1 MEYRNNEQEQEYSL
15 YTEKIV
21 PSPKVKYRRVI
32 RAVKLLVLI
41 VFIGVVYVVSDKIV
55 IPAVRYKIAVKNATV
70 DRIEFT
76 RDEYPDTIQLD
87 NEEGIGQIKYDYDTI
102 MQALRSKVIDV
113 QRTVVTVREHIE
125 ENVID
130 ETVTGE
136 DGASK
141 GSSDS
146 IQRDLKKMQDEDEEL
161 FSTVGII
168 VGYLN
173 DRYMILT
180 SQLYTDVTSEY
191 DVIVQDA
198 GEYKAELVCSDE
210 LTGISI
216 ISIDGSKVSDNDRQ
230 YMQVA
235 ELGNSYMLNKG
246 DIVIASGKIYG
257 TDGAVDYGTITNR
270 TSYNS
275 IDNNYEV
282 FETNL
287 SFEEGDYVFL
297 FNSEGEVVAISQD
310 SSDTKLRVLGVS
322 DLKSM
327 IQCMINRQGKMY
339 FGIKAQNVD
348 SDLSE
353 KNDIP
358 MGIYISMVESYSPA
372 YQAGLQPGDI
382 IQGINKM
389 PCYTMQRLN
398 DKLCDSAHGQVI
410 NVSIKRK
417 GKSGYFDVSYDVS
430 VELR

>member
-1 MEYRNNEQEQEYSL
+1 MEYRNDGQEQEYSL

-55 IPAVRYKIAVKNATV
+55 IPAVRYKTAVKNATV

-76 RDEYPDTIQLD
+76 RDEYPDTVQLD
-87 NEEGIGQIKYDYDTI
+87 SEDGIGQIKYDYDTI

-130 ETVTGE
+130 DTVTGE

-216 ISIDGSKVSDNDRQ
+216 ISIDGSKVLDNDRQ

-270 TSYNS
+270 TAYNS

-310 SSDTKLRVLGVS
+310 SSDTKLKVLGVS

-358 MGIYISMVESYSPA
+358 MGIYISRVESDSPA
-372 YQAGLQPGDI
+372 YQAGLQSGRH
-382 IQGINKM
+382 
-389 PCYTMQRLN
+389 Y
-398 DKLCDSAHGQVI
+398 
-410 NVSIKRK
+410 
-417 GKSGYFDVSYDVS
+417 SGYQQNAMLHDS
-430 VELR
+430 EA

>member
-1 MEYRNNEQEQEYSL
+1 M
-15 YTEKIV
+15 
-21 PSPKVKYRRVI
+21 
-32 RAVKLLVLI
+32 
-41 VFIGVVYVVSDKIV
+41 SDKIV

-358 MGIYISMVESYSPA
+358 MGIYISMVESDSPA

>member
-358 MGIYISMVESYSPA
+358 MGIYISMVESDSPA

-389 PCYTMQRLN
+389 SCYTMQRLN

>member
-1 MEYRNNEQEQEYSL
+1 MEYRNDGQEQEYSL

-55 IPAVRYKIAVKNATV
+55 IPAVRYKTAVKNATV

-76 RDEYPDTIQLD
+76 RDEYPDTVQLD
-87 NEEGIGQIKYDYDTI
+87 SEDGIGQIKYDYDTI

-130 ETVTGE
+130 DTVTGE

-216 ISIDGSKVSDNDRQ
+216 ISIDGSKVLDNDRQ

-270 TSYNS
+270 TAYNS

-282 FETNL
+282 SMRLTHAADVQNGILDIIL
-287 SFEEGDYVFL
+287 SYGWIGVIILFVFL
-297 FNSEGEVVAISQD
+297 MYVIKQSQKNDNKVTIYAIYVYIALSIVEI
-310 SSDTKLRVLGVS
+310 TF
-322 DLKSM
+322 
-327 IQCMINRQGKMY
+327 RQGMY
-339 FGIKAQNVD
+339 IYFLLTLLCSWSIERRNNV
-348 SDLSE
+348 
-353 KNDIP
+353 
-358 MGIYISMVESYSPA
+358 
-372 YQAGLQPGDI
+372 
-382 IQGINKM
+382 
-389 PCYTMQRLN
+389 
-398 DKLCDSAHGQVI
+398 
-410 NVSIKRK
+410 
-417 GKSGYFDVSYDVS
+417 
-430 VELR
+430 

>member
-76 RDEYPDTIQLD
+76 RDEYPDTIQQD

-102 MQALRSKVIDV
+102 MQVLRSKVIDV

-358 MGIYISMVESYSPA
+358 MGIYISMVESDSPA

>member
-1 MEYRNNEQEQEYSL
+1 MEYRNDGQEQEYSL

-55 IPAVRYKIAVKNATV
+55 IPAVRYKTAVKNATV

-76 RDEYPDTIQLD
+76 RDEYPDTVQLD
-87 NEEGIGQIKYDYDTI
+87 SEDGIGQIKYDYDTI

-130 ETVTGE
+130 DTVTGE

-216 ISIDGSKVSDNDRQ
+216 ISIDGSKVLDNDRQ

-270 TSYNS
+270 TAYNS

-310 SSDTKLRVLGVS
+310 SSDTKLKVLGVS

-358 MGIYISMVESYSPA
+358 MGIYISMVESDSPA
-372 YQAGLQPGDI
+372 YQAGLLPGVI

>member
-76 RDEYPDTIQLD
+76 RDEYPDTIQQD

-310 SSDTKLRVLGVS
+310 SSDTKLKVLGVS

-358 MGIYISMVESYSPA
+358 MGIYISMVESDSPA

-417 GKSGYFDVSYDVS
+417 GKSGYFVVSYDVS

>member
-76 RDEYPDTIQLD
+76 REEYPDTIQQD

-358 MGIYISMVESYSPA
+358 MGIYISMVESDSPA
-372 YQAGLQPGDI
+372 YQAGLQPGAI
-382 IQGINKM
+382 IQAINKM

>member
-257 TDGAVDYGTITNR
+257 TDCAVDYGTITNR

-358 MGIYISMVESYSPA
+358 MGIYISMVESDSPA

>member
-1 MEYRNNEQEQEYSL
+1 MEYRNDGQEQEYSL

-55 IPAVRYKIAVKNATV
+55 IPAVRYKTAVKNATV

-76 RDEYPDTIQLD
+76 RDEYPDTVQLD
-87 NEEGIGQIKYDYDTI
+87 SEDGIGQIKYDYDTI

-130 ETVTGE
+130 DTVTGE

-358 MGIYISMVESYSPA
+358 MGIYISMVESDSPA

>member
-1 MEYRNNEQEQEYSL
+1 MEYRNDGQEQEYSL

-55 IPAVRYKIAVKNATV
+55 IPAVRYKTAVKNATV

-76 RDEYPDTIQLD
+76 RDEYPDTVQLD
-87 NEEGIGQIKYDYDTI
+87 SEDGIGQIKYDYDTI

-130 ETVTGE
+130 DTVTGE

-216 ISIDGSKVSDNDRQ
+216 ISIDGSKVLDNDRQ

-270 TSYNS
+270 TAYNS

-310 SSDTKLRVLGVS
+310 SSDTKLKVLGVS

-358 MGIYISMVESYSPA
+358 MGIYISMVESDSPA

>member
-130 ETVTGE
+130 ETVTSE

-358 MGIYISMVESYSPA
+358 MGIYISMVESDSPA

>member
-1 MEYRNNEQEQEYSL
+1 MEYRNDGQEQEYSL

-55 IPAVRYKIAVKNATV
+55 IPAVRYKTAVKNATV

-76 RDEYPDTIQLD
+76 RDEYPDTVQLD
-87 NEEGIGQIKYDYDTI
+87 SEDGIGQIKYDYDTI

-130 ETVTGE
+130 DTVTGE

-216 ISIDGSKVSDNDRQ
+216 ISIDGSKVLDNDRQ

-270 TSYNS
+270 TAYNS

-310 SSDTKLRVLGVS
+310 SSDTKLKVLGVS

-358 MGIYISMVESYSPA
+358 MGIY
-372 YQAGLQPGDI
+372 QAGLQPGDI
-382 IQGINKM
+382 IQCINKM

-398 DKLCDSAHGQVI
+398 DKLYDSAHGQVI

>member
-55 IPAVRYKIAVKNATV
+55 IPAVRYKTAVKNATV

-76 RDEYPDTIQLD
+76 RDEYPDTVQLD
-87 NEEGIGQIKYDYDTI
+87 SEDGIGQIKYDYDTI

-358 MGIYISMVESYSPA
+358 MGIYISMVESDSPA

>member
-76 RDEYPDTIQLD
+76 RDEYPDTIQQD

-113 QRTVVTVREHIE
+113 QRTVVPVREHIE

-358 MGIYISMVESYSPA
+358 MGIYISMVESDSPA

>member
-1 MEYRNNEQEQEYSL
+1 MEYRNDGQEQEYSL

-55 IPAVRYKIAVKNATV
+55 IPAVRYKTAVKNATV

-76 RDEYPDTIQLD
+76 RDEYPDTVQLD
-87 NEEGIGQIKYDYDTI
+87 SEDGIGQIKYDYDTI

-130 ETVTGE
+130 DTVTGE

-216 ISIDGSKVSDNDRQ
+216 ISIDGSKVLDNDRQ

-235 ELGNSYMLNKG
+235 DLGNSYMLNKG

-270 TSYNS
+270 TAYNS

-310 SSDTKLRVLGVS
+310 SSDTKLKVLGVS

-358 MGIYISMVESYSPA
+358 MGIYISRVESDSPA

-389 PCYTMQRLN
+389 PCYTVQRLN
-398 DKLCDSAHGQVI
+398 DKLYDSAHGQVI

>member
-76 RDEYPDTIQLD
+76 RDEYPDTIQQD

-230 YMQVA
+230 YMRVA

-358 MGIYISMVESYSPA
+358 MGIYISMVESDSPA

>member
-358 MGIYISMVESYSPA
+358 MGIYISMVESDSPA

-398 DKLCDSAHGQVI
+398 DKLYDSAHGQVI

>member
-76 RDEYPDTIQLD
+76 RDEYPDTIQQD

-358 MGIYISMVESYSPA
+358 MGIYISMVESDSPA

-382 IQGINKM
+382 IQCINKM

>member
-76 RDEYPDTIQLD
+76 RDEYPDTIQQD

-125 ENVID
+125 EDVID
-130 ETVTGE
+130 EAVTGE

-358 MGIYISMVESYSPA
+358 MGIYISMVESDSPA

>member
-76 RDEYPDTIQLD
+76 RDEYPDTIQQD

-358 MGIYISMVESYSPA
+358 MGIYISMVESDSPA

>member
-358 MGIYISMVESYSPA
+358 MGIYISMVESDSPA

>member
-32 RAVKLLVLI
+32 RAVKLLILI

-76 RDEYPDTIQLD
+76 RDEYPDTIQQD

-180 SQLYTDVTSEY
+180 SQLYTNVTSEY

-358 MGIYISMVESYSPA
+358 MGIYISMVESDSPA

>member
-76 RDEYPDTIQLD
+76 RDEYPDTIQQD

-297 FNSEGEVVAISQD
+297 FNSEGEVVAISQV

-358 MGIYISMVESYSPA
+358 MGIYISMVESDSPA

>member
-1 MEYRNNEQEQEYSL
+1 MEYRNDGQEQEYSL

-55 IPAVRYKIAVKNATV
+55 IPAVLYKTAVKNATV

-76 RDEYPDTIQLD
+76 RDEYPDTVQLD
-87 NEEGIGQIKYDYDTI
+87 SEDGIGQIKYDYDTI

-130 ETVTGE
+130 DTVTGE

-230 YMQVA
+230 YMKVA

-358 MGIYISMVESYSPA
+358 MGIYISRVESDSPA

-398 DKLCDSAHGQVI
+398 DKLYDSAHGQVI

>member
-1 MEYRNNEQEQEYSL
+1 MEYRNDGQEQEYSL

-55 IPAVRYKIAVKNATV
+55 IPAVRYKTAVKNATV

-76 RDEYPDTIQLD
+76 RDEYPDTVQLD
-87 NEEGIGQIKYDYDTI
+87 SEDGIGQIKYDYDTI

-130 ETVTGE
+130 DTVTGE

-216 ISIDGSKVSDNDRQ
+216 ISIDGSKVLDNDRQ

-270 TSYNS
+270 TAYNS

-310 SSDTKLRVLGVS
+310 SSDTKLKVLGVS

-358 MGIYISMVESYSPA
+358 MGIYISMVESDSPA

-389 PCYTMQRLN
+389 PCYTVQRLN
-398 DKLCDSAHGQVI
+398 DKLYDSAHGQVI

>member
-146 IQRDLKKMQDEDEEL
+146 IQRDLKKMQYEDEEL

-230 YMQVA
+230 HMQVA

-358 MGIYISMVESYSPA
+358 MGIYISMVESDSPA